1 MHVRVTQVVPLL
13 TGYLS
18 ILPYEV
24 PRAGSSETR
33 YRSGWDLGSY
43 VANSIE
49 ISLNRFLTVATVRIQ
64 ILTVVV
70 VLGRL
75 KHVLLHSILIHGS
88 SRQMEGRIHV
98 HIVGS
103 GLRD

>member
-49 ISLNRFLTVATVRIQ
+49 VSLNRFLTVATVY
-64 ILTVVV
+64 
-70 VLGRL
+70 
-75 KHVLLHSILIHGS
+75 
-88 SRQMEGRIHV
+88 E
-98 HIVGS
+98 
-103 GLRD
+103 